1 MSSIRACTLPE
12 EALLSKYARAG
23 AYTDCYTTEIAKPV
37 SHAAYVEAFYT
48 CTLFRLERFL
58 LTWLVF
64 KPSTDAQA
72 RDLASG
78 VSGTFAAWRVEERSA
93 NQLLMCDFLGQTRS
107 WFMIGPPGDG
117 GAVFTRLYFGTAVM
131 PVRDKVSGQAR
142 MGLAFKSLVAFHRLY
157 SRALLSAARSR
168 LTRIASTERS

>member
-1 MSSIRACTLPE
+1 MSSIRACALPE

-23 AYTDCYTTEIAKPV
+23 AYTDCYTAEIAKPV

-48 CTLFRLERFL
+48 CRLFKVERFL

-72 RDLASG
+72 RELASG
-78 VSGTFAAWRVEERSA
+78 ASNTFAAWRVEERSA
-93 NQLLMCDFLGQTRS
+93 NQLLVCDFLGQTRS
-107 WFMIGPPGDG
+107 WFMIGPPRNE
-117 GAVFTRLYFGTAVM
+117 GAIGAHLYFGTAVM

-142 MGLAFKSLVAFHRLY
+142 MSFAFKSLLAFHKLY
-157 SRALLSAARSR
+157 SRALLYAARTR
-168 LTRIASTERS
+168 LTRTSAPD